1 MAQILKPDDL
11 QQLSEDSEIEERK
24 AELAKKRQVDKA
36 AEELKQAF
44 QSREVSPQ
52 VAERINAAVSSAA
65 KRGAREVLVLTFPA
79 NYCNDGG
86 RSINNIEPDWPKT
99 LEGFGKTAFDY
110 FEKELRPLGFKLRA
124 EIVSFPGG
132 VPGDVGLYL
141 RW

>member
-1 MAQILKPDDL
+1 VSQILKPDDL
-11 QQLSEDSEIEERK
+11 QQISEDAEIEERK
-24 AELAKKRQVDKA
+24 AELTKKRQVDKT

-52 VAERINAAVSSAA
+52 VAERINAAVSAAA
-65 KRGAREVLVLTFPA
+65 KRGVREVLVLSFPA
-79 NYCNDGG
+79 SYCNDGG

-110 FEKELRPLGFKLRA
+110 FEKELRPVGFKLRA
-124 EIVSFPGG
+124 EIISFPGG

>member
-1 MAQILKPDDL
+1 VSQILKPDDL
-11 QQLSEDSEIEERK
+11 QQISEDAEIEERK
-24 AELAKKRQVDKA
+24 AELTKKRQVDKT

-52 VAERINAAVSSAA
+52 VAERINAAVSAGA
-65 KRGAREVLVLTFPA
+65 KRGVREVLVLSFPA
-79 NYCNDGG
+79 SYCNDGG

-110 FEKELRPLGFKLRA
+110 FEKELRPVGFKLRA
-124 EIVSFPGG
+124 EIISFPGG

>member
-11 QQLSEDSEIEERK
+11 QQISEDSEIEERK
-24 AELAKKRQVDKA
+24 AELAKKRQVDKT

-44 QSREVSPQ
+44 KSREVSPQ

-65 KRGAREVLVLTFPA
+65 KRGVREVLVLTFPA
-79 NYCNDGG
+79 SYCNDGG

-110 FEKELRPLGFKLRA
+110 FEKNLRPLGFKLRA

>member
-11 QQLSEDSEIEERK
+11 QQISEDAEIDERK
-24 AELAKKRQVDKA
+24 AELAKERQVDKT

-52 VAERINAAVSSAA
+52 VTERINAAVSAAA
-65 KRGAREVLVLTFPA
+65 KRGVREVLVLRFPA
-79 NYCNDGG
+79 SYCSDGG
-86 RSINNIEPDWPKT
+86 RGINNIEPDWPKT